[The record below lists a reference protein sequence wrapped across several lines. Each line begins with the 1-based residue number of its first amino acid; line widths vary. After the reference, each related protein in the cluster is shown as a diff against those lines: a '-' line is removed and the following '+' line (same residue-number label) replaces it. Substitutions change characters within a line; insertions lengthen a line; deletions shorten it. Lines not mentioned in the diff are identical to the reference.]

1 MDELRLILLLIG
13 AGVIGAVY
21 VWTRFQPLQRLSAR
35 RTGPSSGNVRVTE
48 DPDDAAIQQELE
60 RMQNV
65 MDGKESPAARN
76 TSPFPEDNIVV
87 ISIVAPEGQTFSGD
101 ALQKAL
107 DKNDL
112 QHGVK
117 GIFHRL
123 VRRNSIDEPVF
134 SMANMVKPGDF
145 GNGDLRGFSTP
156 GVTLFLELPG
166 PVDSIEAFDDFVQ
179 TAERMAVELGGQ
191 LHDRKHCVVTHQA
204 LMQMREQ
211 LAESLLHSH
220 AVS

>member
-1 MDELRLILLLIG
+1 MDDLRLILLLFG
-13 AGVIGAVY
+13 AGVVAAVY
-21 VWTRFQPLQRLSAR
+21 AWTRFNSLKRKSAH
-35 RTGPSSGNVRVTE
+35 RTGPVKSERVIDE
-48 DPDDAAIQQELE
+48 PDDAAIQQELE

-65 MDGKESPAARN
+65 MDGKEQHAGQYVQEVPDES
-76 TSPFPEDNIVV
+76 IVI
-87 ISIVAPEGQTFSGD
+87 ISVVAPEGQRFTGD

-112 QHGVK
+112 QHGDK
-117 GIFHRL
+117 NIFHRL

-134 SMANMVKPGDF
+134 SLANMVKPGDF

-166 PVDSIEAFDDFVQ
+166 PVESVEAFDDFVH
-179 TAERMAVELGGQ
+179 TAERLAVELGGQ
-191 LHDRKHCVVTHQA
+191 LHDQKHCVITHQA

-211 LAESLLHSH
+211 LAESLLHTR

>member
-1 MDELRLILLLIG
+1 MDTLRLILLLFG
-13 AGVIGAVY
+13 AGVIAAVY
-21 VWTRFQPLQRLSAR
+21 AWTRFNSLKKKSAH
-35 RTGPSSGNVRVTE
+35 RTGPVSSGRATDE
-48 DPDDAAIQQELE
+48 PDDAAIQQELE

-65 MDGKESPAARN
+65 MNGKESPAVQSTPGLQEER
-76 TSPFPEDNIVV
+76 III
-87 ISIVAPEGQTFSGD
+87 ISIVAADDQLFSGD
-101 ALQKAL
+101 ALQKAFE
-107 DKNDL
+107 KNDL
-112 QHGVK
+112 QHGDK

-134 SMANMVKPGDF
+134 SLANMVKPGDF

-166 PVDSIEAFDDFVQ
+166 PVESIEAFDDFVQ
-179 TAERMAVELGGQ
+179 TAERLAVELGGQ
-191 LHDRKHCVVTHQA
+191 LHDQKHCVITHQA

-211 LAESLLHSH
+211 LAESLLHTR

>member
-1 MDELRLILLLIG
+1 MDDLRLILLLIG
-13 AGVIGAVY
+13 AGVIGVVY
-21 VWTRFQPLQRLSAR
+21 VWTRFQPLKRFPLR
-35 RTGPSSGNVRVTE
+35 RTEPASTVRVTD

-60 RMQNV
+60 RMQKV
-65 MDGKESPAARN
+65 MDGKESPATGN
-76 TSPFPEDNIVV
+76 TPRLPEDNIVI

-112 QHGVK
+112 QHGAK

-123 VRRNSIDEPVF
+123 VRRNSVDEPVF

-179 TAERMAVELGGQ
+179 TAERLAVELGGQ

-204 LMQMREQ
+204 LMLMREQ
-211 LAESLLHSH
+211 LAESLLQSR

>member
-1 MDELRLILLLIG
+1 MDTLRLILLLFG
-13 AGVIGAVY
+13 AGVIAAVY
-21 VWTRFQPLQRLSAR
+21 AWTRFNSLKKKSAH
-35 RTGPSSGNVRVTE
+35 RTGPVSSGRAIE
-48 DPDDAAIQQELE
+48 EPDDAAIQQELE

-65 MDGKESPAARN
+65 MNGKESPAVQSTPGLQEER
-76 TSPFPEDNIVV
+76 III
-87 ISIVAPEGQTFSGD
+87 ISIVAADDQLFSGD
-101 ALQKAL
+101 ALQKAFE
-107 DKNDL
+107 KNDL
-112 QHGVK
+112 QHGDK

-134 SMANMVKPGDF
+134 SLANMVKPGDF

-166 PVDSIEAFDDFVQ
+166 PVESMEAFDDFVQ
-179 TAERMAVELGGQ
+179 TAERLAVELGGQ
-191 LHDRKHCVVTHQA
+191 LHDQKHCVITHQA

-211 LAESLLHSH
+211 LAESLLHTR

>member
-1 MDELRLILLLIG
+1 MDTLRLILLLFG
-13 AGVIGAVY
+13 AGVIAAVY
-21 VWTRFQPLQRLSAR
+21 AWTRFNSLKKKSAH
-35 RTGPSSGNVRVTE
+35 RTGPVSSGRAIE
-48 DPDDAAIQQELE
+48 EPDDAAIQQELE

-65 MDGKESPAARN
+65 MNGKESPAVQSTPGLQEER
-76 TSPFPEDNIVV
+76 III
-87 ISIVAPEGQTFSGD
+87 ISIVAADDQLFSGD
-101 ALQKAL
+101 ALQKAFE
-107 DKNDL
+107 KNDL
-112 QHGVK
+112 QHGDK

-134 SMANMVKPGDF
+134 SLANMVKPGDF

-166 PVDSIEAFDDFVQ
+166 PVESIEAFDDFVQ
-179 TAERMAVELGGQ
+179 TAERLAVELGGQ
-191 LHDRKHCVVTHQA
+191 LHDQKHCVITHQA

-211 LAESLLHSH
+211 LAESLLHTR

>member
-1 MDELRLILLLIG
+1 MDDLRLILLLFG
-13 AGVIGAVY
+13 AGVIAAVY
-21 VWTRFQPLQRLSAR
+21 AWTRFNSLKKKSAH
-35 RTGPSSGNVRVTE
+35 RTGPVSSGRAIE
-48 DPDDAAIQQELE
+48 EPDDAAIQQELE

-65 MDGKESPAARN
+65 MNGKESPAVQSTPGLQEER
-76 TSPFPEDNIVV
+76 III
-87 ISIVAPEGQTFSGD
+87 ISIVAADDQLFSGD
-101 ALQKAL
+101 ALQKAFE
-107 DKNDL
+107 KNDL
-112 QHGVK
+112 QHGDK

-134 SMANMVKPGDF
+134 SLANMVKPGDF

-166 PVDSIEAFDDFVQ
+166 PVESMEAFDDFVQ
-179 TAERMAVELGGQ
+179 TAERLAVELGGQ
-191 LHDRKHCVVTHQA
+191 LHDQKHCVITHQA

-211 LAESLLHSH
+211 LAESLLHTR

>member
-1 MDELRLILLLIG
+1 MDDLRLILLLFG
-13 AGVIGAVY
+13 AGVIAVVY
-21 VWTRFQPLQRLSAR
+21 AWTRFQPWKGKSAR
-35 RTGPSSGNVRVTE
+35 RAEPVSSGRVIDE
-48 DPDDAAIQQELE
+48 PDDAAIQQELE

-65 MDGKESPAARN
+65 MDGKEQPAVQSGQGMQEER
-76 TSPFPEDNIVV
+76 IVI
-87 ISIVAPEGQTFSGD
+87 ISIVAADDQLFTGD
-101 ALQKAL
+101 ALRKAL

-112 QHGVK
+112 QHGDK

-123 VRRNSIDEPVF
+123 VRCNSVDVPVF

-166 PVDSIEAFDDFVQ
+166 PVESIEAFDDFMQ
-179 TAERMAVELGGQ
+179 TAERLAVELGGH
-191 LHDRKHCVVTHQA
+191 LHDQKHCVITHQA

-211 LAESLLHSH
+211 LAESLLHTR